1 MGVGTGG
8 LTKSN
13 IFIDTMSHYKLKLS
27 DKAAFLNH
35 MEKQGIQVD
44 SFDIKDNKL
53 DGKFEF
59 DIDDEETNNIVK
71 KVLQKPSK
79 IDKVKENIL
88 TKSHLIKII
97 REELQR
103 K

>member
-1 MGVGTGG
+1 MEVGVGG
-8 LTKSN
+8 LTRSN
-13 IFIDTMSHYKLKLS
+13 IFIDTMTHYIIKLS

-35 MEKQGIQVD
+35 MEKQGIYVD
-44 SFDIKDNKL
+44 SFDIKD
-53 DGKFEF
+53 DQDYGTFEF
-59 DIDDEETNNIVK
+59 DVFDEETNDILK
-71 KVLQKPSK
+71 KALKKPSK

-88 TKSHLIKII
+88 LKSQLIKII

>member
-8 LTKSN
+8 LTRSN
-13 IFIDTMSHYKLKLS
+13 IFIDIMTHYIIKLS

-35 MEKQGIQVD
+35 MEKQGISVD
-44 SFDIKDNKL
+44 SFDIRDDKSE
-53 DGKFEF
+53 GTFEF
-59 DIDDEETNNIVK
+59 DVFDEKTNDAVK
-71 KVLQKPSK
+71 KALQKPSK
-79 IDKVKENIL
+79 IDKVKESIL
-88 TKSHLIKII
+88 TRSQLIKII